1 MSPISSVSEAINA
14 ISAVVFLFGM
24 AGSIQVVQV
33 SSFLLRPFSERLLV
47 RINSSLVGTV
57 WKVMQHIF
65 EKRQKARI
73 TYSGDIIPQN
83 ESAIVISNH
92 RSWTD
97 FYLLHSVAIRRNMLS
112 NCKYFVKD
120 SIKWLPFFGWGMWL
134 ADFLFVRRDWMRDQ
148 RKIEATFSN
157 IKRLKTPVWIM
168 SFAEGTRFTHQK
180 LKESQVY
187 AAQQGYSIMHNVL
200 LPRTRG
206 FVTCVNVFR
215 GSHVQYVYGNLG
227 EFNVAPDMIRVH
239 VRELGD
245 EYEFHVNVKRIAIN
259 ELPNDDEQLANWLR
273 QRYVEKDQF
282 LSKLCHGW
290 TKNLD
295 EKVWE
300 EN

>member
-1 MSPISSVSEAINA
+1 
-14 ISAVVFLFGM
+14 
-24 AGSIQVVQV
+24 
-33 SSFLLRPFSERLLV
+33 
-47 RINSSLVGTV
+47 
-57 WKVMQHIF
+57 MQHIF

-180 LKESQVY
+180 LKESQLY
-187 AAQQGYSIMHNVL
+187 AGQQGYSIMHNVL

-215 GSHVQYVYGNLG
+215 GSHVQYVYDFTIAYYHRLKGNMG

-259 ELPNDDEQLANWLR
+259 ELPNDDDQLANWLR